1 MIING
6 GTKMASLDVLIKK
19 ERNVLKRPVHKSK
32 LKKRIMKHWQLYLL
46 ILPSIICIII
56 FKYIPMYGVQI
67 AFRDY
72 NPNLGFSGSPWVG
85 LKYFKDFFSSY
96 QFLRLLFNTLSI
108 SIYSLIALLPVPVI
122 LAISLNEAR
131 WKFFSK
137 TVQTVTYAP
146 YFISTVVLVSII
158 FQFLSPH
165 GLLNNLLSLVGIS
178 PVDIMSNP
186 TVFKSLYVWSG
197 VWQQAGYYAVIY
209 LAALAG
215 INTEL
220 YEAAW
225 IDGASTI
232 KKIIHIDLPGILPT
246 VIIILILNTASILN
260 IDYQKILLMQN
271 QLNMAVSDVIST
283 YVYRQGLISVQY
295 SYSAAIGLFNSVISM
310 ILFYA
315 VNYFSR
321 KNTETSLW

>member
-1 MIING
+1 
-6 GTKMASLDVLIKK
+6 MALDVLIKK
-19 ERNVLKRPVHKSK
+19 ERNTFKRPVNKSN
-32 LKKRIMKHWQLYLL
+32 LRKKIMKHWQLYLL
-46 ILPSIICIII
+46 LLPSILCIII

-72 NPNLGFSGSPWVG
+72 NPNLGFSGSHWVG

-96 QFLRLLFNTLSI
+96 QLPRLIFNTLSI
-108 SIYSLIALLPVPVI
+108 SIYSLLALLPIPVV

-165 GLLNNLLSLVGIS
+165 GLLNNLLSLFGVS
-178 PVDIMSNP
+178 QVDVMANP
-186 TVFKSLYVWSG
+186 NVFKALYVWSG
-197 VWQQAGYYAVIY
+197 VWQQAGYYAVVY

-225 IDGASTI
+225 IDGASTL

-260 IDYQKILLMQN
+260 VDYQKILLMQN

-310 ILFYA
+310 VLFYA

-321 KNTETSLW
+321 KYSETSLW

>member
-1 MIING
+1 
-6 GTKMASLDVLIKK
+6 MALDVFIKK
-19 ERNVLKRPVHKSK
+19 ERNVIKRQVNKSK
-32 LKKRIMKHWQLYLL
+32 LTKRIMKHWQLYLL

-72 NPNLGFSGSPWVG
+72 NPNLGFSGSTWVG
-85 LKYFKDFFSSY
+85 LKYFENFFSSY
-96 QFLRLLFNTLSI
+96 QLSRLITNTLSI
-108 SIYSLIALLPVPVI
+108 SIYSLLALLPIPVI
-122 LAISLNEAR
+122 LAVSLNEAK

-158 FQFLSPH
+158 FQFLSPY
-165 GLLNNLLSLVGIS
+165 GLLNNLLSLFGVAPID
-178 PVDIMSNP
+178 VMANP
-186 TVFKSLYVWSG
+186 AVFKSLYVWSG

-225 IDGASTI
+225 IDGASTLR
-232 KKIIHIDLPGILPT
+232 KIIHIDLPGIMPT

-260 IDYQKILLMQN
+260 VDYQKILLMQN
-271 QLNMAVSDVIST
+271 QLNMEVSDVIST

-310 ILFYA
+310 ILFYS

-321 KNTETSLW
+321 KYSETSLW